1 MRIIDIHGMTNM
13 ELVRGETDEWYWAT
27 DYIHGD
33 LYEAEELFR
42 QGHPVKSNRL
52 YLIHYPDGTVY
63 EPVSPVDGQYLGC
76 PVYDD
81 GTVVLLVVNFAKSK
95 IHILRFLHQQEKAQ
109 EVVQLPL
116 STVKDCY
123 NLMLHTS
130 PLSLTRQPDDGIFE
144 IIWPEKTSFVIND
157 RETLNFR
164 DGDKL
169 YFNIWYEDPDYREE
183 TLVRSLRD
191 GKILDQF
198 PGDICIMPNGERWLI
213 K

>member
-13 ELVRGETDEWYWAT
+13 ELVRGETNEWYWAT

-42 QGHPVKSNRL
+42 QGHSVKSNRL

-63 EPVSPVDGQYLGC
+63 EPVPPVDGQYLGY

-95 IHILRFLHQQEKAQ
+95 IHILRFLHQQEETQ
-109 EVVQLPL
+109 EVVQLLL

-130 PLSLTRQPDDGIFE
+130 PLSLTRQPDNGTFE
-144 IIWPEKTSFVIND
+144 IIWPEEASFVIND

-191 GKILDQF
+191 GKIIDQIH
-198 PGDICIMPNGERWLI
+198 GDICVMPNWERWLI
-213 K
+213 Q